1 MTRPRGRRPGDPDV
15 TRRAILEA
23 ASATFAEAGYEQA
36 TIRAIAARAGVDPS
50 LVHHHFGTK
59 EDLFV
64 AAHEFPIS
72 PGQVAAALRDPG
84 SEPLGERITRLYLRA
99 AFGEGLESLIR
110 SAMTNPTART
120 MLREFVE
127 RGILDTLEGEL
138 KGDHARLR
146 IGLAA
151 SHLIGLFIMRRVVG
165 IDVIRD
171 ADEDT
176 LVAIVGP
183 TVGRYLSG
191 DLGGMP
197 AGG

>member
-1 MTRPRGRRPGDPDV
+1 V

-23 ASATFAEAGYEQA
+23 ASATFAESGYEQA
-36 TIRAIAARAGVDPS
+36 TIRTIAARAGVDPS
-50 LVHHHFGTK
+50 LIHHHFGSK

-64 AAHEFPIS
+64 AANEFPIS
-72 PGQVAAALRDPG
+72 PAQLVAALRDADG
-84 SEPLGERITRLYLRA
+84 EQLGERITRLYLQA
-99 AFGEGLESLIR
+99 ASGEGLESLIR
-110 SAMTNPTART
+110 AAMTNPTARA

-127 RGILDTLEGEL
+127 RGILDTVERELEA
-138 KGDHARLR
+138 DRARLR

-171 ADEDT
+171 ADEDA

-183 TVGRYLSG
+183 TVDRYLGG
-191 DLGGMP
+191 DLGDVP
-197 AGG
+197 AGR

>member
-138 KGDHARLR
+138 EGDHARLR